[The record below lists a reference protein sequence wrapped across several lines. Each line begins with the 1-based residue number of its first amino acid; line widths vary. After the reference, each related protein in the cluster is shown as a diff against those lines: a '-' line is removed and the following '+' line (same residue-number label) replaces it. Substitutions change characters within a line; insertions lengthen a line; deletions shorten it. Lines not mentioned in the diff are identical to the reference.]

1 MTYFLQRYKYFLIAA
16 TIYKKSM
23 DINEIIYILKRYTV
37 SNDNNAELGE
47 QDAGGGDVSTDTGA
61 SAGGAYPTVTKWET
75 GLTRS
80 VANQI
85 DYKAKWKDL
94 YTITRGKG
102 NTLL

>member
-1 MTYFLQRYKYFLIAA
+1 MNLDELI
-16 TIYKKSM
+16 Y
-23 DINEIIYILKRYTV
+23 LFKRYTI
-37 SNDNNAELGE
+37 SPNENKDEIGE
-47 QDAGGGDVSTDTGA
+47 QDDAGTGGST
-61 SAGGAYPTVTKWET
+61 SAGAPYPTVTKWET

-94 YTITRGKG
+94 YKITRGKG

>member
-1 MTYFLQRYKYFLIAA
+1 MELN
-16 TIYKKSM
+16 
-23 DINEIIYILKRYTV
+23 DIIYILRKYTIPE
-37 SNDNNAELGE
+37 SKDELGE
-47 QDAGGGDVSTDTGA
+47 QDAPTGGGGSSSTP
-61 SAGGAYPTVTKWET
+61 YPTVTKWET

-94 YTITRGKG
+94 NKITRGKA

>member
-1 MTYFLQRYKYFLIAA
+1 
-16 TIYKKSM
+16 M
-23 DINEIIYILKRYTV
+23 DLNEIIYLLKRYTTAPMV
-37 SNDNNAELGE
+37 KNGEVGE
-47 QDAGGGDVSTDTGA
+47 QDDASTSSS
-61 SAGGAYPTVTKWET
+61 SAAPAAYPTVTKWET

-94 YTITRGKG
+94 NKITRGKA

>member
-1 MTYFLQRYKYFLIAA
+1 LFIGTTIITFIVYKS
-16 TIYKKSM
+16 IYKIM
-23 DINEIIYILKRYTV
+23 DLDELIYLFKRYTI
-37 SNDNNAELGE
+37 SDQQKNSELGE
-47 QDAGGGDVSTDTGA
+47 QDAATATSTAGGSTGA
-61 SAGGAYPTVTKWET
+61 AYPTVTKWET

-94 YTITRGKG
+94 NKITRGKA

>member
-1 MTYFLQRYKYFLIAA
+1 MELD
-16 TIYKKSM
+16 
-23 DINEIIYILKRYTV
+23 DIIRLLKRYTYTKD
-37 SNDNNAELGE
+37 SKEEFGE
-47 QDAGGGDVSTDTGA
+47 QEAAAPAADAGSGGA
-61 SAGGAYPTVTKWET
+61 AYPTVTKWET

-94 YTITRGKG
+94 NKITRGKA

>member
-1 MTYFLQRYKYFLIAA
+1 MNL
-16 TIYKKSM
+16 
-23 DINEIIYILKRYTV
+23 DEIIYLLKRYTTTE
-37 SNDNNAELGE
+37 SKDEIGE
-47 QDAGGGDVSTDTGA
+47 QDAGGAGGGG
-61 SAGGAYPTVTKWET
+61 GGAYPTVTKWET

-94 YTITRGKG
+94 NKLTRGKA

>member
-1 MTYFLQRYKYFLIAA
+1 
-16 TIYKKSM
+16 M
-23 DINEIIYILKRYTV
+23 DLDEIIYLLKTYTR
-37 SNDNNAELGE
+37 SEKQKNSEIDE
-47 QDAGGGDVSTDTGA
+47 QGDAGG
-61 SAGGAYPTVTKWET
+61 AGGTTYPTVTKWET

-94 YTITRGKG
+94 NKITRGKA

>member
-1 MTYFLQRYKYFLIAA
+1 MEL
-16 TIYKKSM
+16 
-23 DINEIIYILKRYTV
+23 DNIIQLLKRYTTY
-37 SNDNNAELGE
+37 NFENHNELGE
-47 QDAGGGDVSTDTGA
+47 QDAAAGGGGGTSSGG
-61 SAGGAYPTVTKWET
+61 GGAYPTVTKWET

-94 YTITRGKG
+94 HKITRGKA

>member
-1 MTYFLQRYKYFLIAA
+1 MEIDQ
-16 TIYKKSM
+16 
-23 DINEIIYILKRYTV
+23 IIYLLKRYTI
-37 SNDNNAELGE
+37 SGNKEDGEIGE
-47 QDAGGGDVSTDTGA
+47 QDAGTTDTGA

-94 YTITRGKG
+94 YKITRGKG

>member
-1 MTYFLQRYKYFLIAA
+1 MNV
-16 TIYKKSM
+16 
-23 DINEIIYILKRYTV
+23 DEIIYLLKSYTF
-37 SNDNNAELGE
+37 SENEDDGEIIE
-47 QDAGGGDVSTDTGA
+47 QDAAASGGGA
-61 SAGGAYPTVTKWET
+61 SSGAYPTVTKWET

-94 YTITRGKG
+94 NKITRGKA

>member
-1 MTYFLQRYKYFLIAA
+1 MNL
-16 TIYKKSM
+16 
-23 DINEIIYILKRYTV
+23 DEIIYLLKRYTI
-37 SNDNNAELGE
+37 SPKNFEKNELGE
-47 QDAGGGDVSTDTGA
+47 EDAAASTSSNSTA
-61 SAGGAYPTVTKWET
+61 AAYPTVTKWES

-94 YTITRGKG
+94 NKITRGKA

>member
-1 MTYFLQRYKYFLIAA
+1 MNL
-16 TIYKKSM
+16 
-23 DINEIIYILKRYTV
+23 DEIIYLLKRYTTTE
-37 SNDNNAELGE
+37 SKDEIGE
-47 QDAGGGDVSTDTGA
+47 QDAGSGGGGGA
-61 SAGGAYPTVTKWET
+61 AYPTVTKWET

-94 YTITRGKG
+94 NKLTRGKA

>member
-1 MTYFLQRYKYFLIAA
+1 MELDNLI
-16 TIYKKSM
+16 SL
-23 DINEIIYILKRYTV
+23 LKRYTYTD
-37 SNDNNAELGE
+37 NDENVAELGE
-47 QDAGGGDVSTDTGA
+47 QDAAAGGS
-61 SAGGAYPTVTKWET
+61 SAGAVYPTVTKWET

-94 YTITRGKG
+94 NKLTRGKA

>member
-1 MTYFLQRYKYFLIAA
+1 LAQIFI
-16 TIYKKSM
+16 KKM
-23 DINEIIYILKRYTV
+23 EVDEIIGLLKRYTI
-37 SNDNNAELGE
+37 SSDNKNGELGE
-47 QDAGGGDVSTDTGA
+47 QDAAAGGGG
-61 SAGGAYPTVTKWET
+61 GGAPYPTVTKWET

-94 YTITRGKG
+94 NKVTRGKA